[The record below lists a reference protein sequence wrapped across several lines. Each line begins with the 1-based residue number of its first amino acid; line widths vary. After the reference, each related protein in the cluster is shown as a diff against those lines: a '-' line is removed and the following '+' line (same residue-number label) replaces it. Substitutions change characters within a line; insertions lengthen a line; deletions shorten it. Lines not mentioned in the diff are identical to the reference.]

1 MDYPF
6 VPLKRKLFKKLVKEP
21 ARQTLFKEEHYN
33 GCTRGLLRWGMQQ
46 GRQMGLNSENNQ
58 KKKKKGIDT
67 KEQGGGQ
74 WMENY

>member
-6 VPLKRKLFKKLVKEP
+6 VPLKRKIFKTLVKEQQD
-21 ARQTLFKEEHYN
+21 RRYSRRNITMGVQGGYYD
-33 GCTRGLLRWGMQQ
+33 GVCSRGDRWGST
-46 GRQMGLNSENNQ
+46 LSTT
-58 KKKKKGIDT
+58 KKEKMGIDT